1 MGTVFAV
8 LSLVIAMISV
18 WFTTE
23 ALKRVDIH
31 SDAAIKPHIRDVN
44 AKIREGQSLMND
56 IDSRLRRIEQQ
67 VEVLKIDHRGAQ
79 DLEQQ
84 TREIRKS
91 VDKARA
97 FVPSKVLSA

>member
-8 LSLVIAMISV
+8 LSLVIAVISV

-23 ALKRVDIH
+23 ALKRVDRH
-31 SDAAIKPHIRDVN
+31 NDAAVKPHIRDVK
-44 AKIREGQSLMND
+44 AKIREGEGLMKD

-67 VEVLKIDHRGAQ
+67 VEVLKTDPRVAQ

-84 TREIRKS
+84 TKEIRTS